1 MSHVVHRAVKA
12 ARPERATPATQ
23 APSAEPSYQGLIT
36 RTIAFT
42 LDAAIIN
49 LVAMVVGVA
58 VGLALSVLPLPNS
71 LDPVLIVL
79 GGLAYLLW
87 SSGYFVVFWS
97 SAGQTPGD
105 RLMWIRVC
113 MADGGGPPPPF
124 RALVRLGALV
134 LAAIPLFAGFLTI
147 LVDDR
152 RRGVHDMIAG
162 TVVVGE
168 IDETPTN
175 DPTASVGDDH
185 LEQHQQQA

>member
-1 MSHVVHRAVKA
+1 MSHAARRAVQA
-12 ARPERATPATQ
+12 ARREHTAPAAWAQ
-23 APSAEPSYQGLIT
+23 PAEPAYQGLIT

-58 VGLALSVLPLPNS
+58 VGLALSVLPLPNE
-71 LDPVLIVL
+71 LDPLMVAL

-87 SSGYFVVFWS
+87 STGYFVVFWS
-97 SAGQTPGD
+97 STGETPGD
-105 RLMWIRVC
+105 RLMHIRVWT
-113 MADGGGPPPPF
+113 ADGRPPTPL

-147 LVDDR
+147 LVDER

-162 TVVVGE
+162 TVVVGV
-168 IDETPTN
+168 TVATLSSN
-175 DPTASVGDDH
+175 RGDAEDRRG
-185 LEQHQQQA
+185 